1 MEDTF
6 AGDELDTELWLPHYL
21 PHWSSRAASAATCAV
36 ADGKLRLSIPPE
48 QGLWC
53 EGLHPE
59 PLRVSGVQSACVSGP
74 VGSAIGGQPFKEGL
88 LVTAEEP
95 GFWGHTPLYGRI
107 EARLRAI
114 LSPRSMAAFW
124 LAGVEDKPQH
134 SGELCVM
141 EVFGSSVREATC
153 EVGVGLH
160 SFRDPGLTEDWV
172 ADRQPLDPADFHVYA
187 VDWQPGTA
195 TFTID
200 GRVVKRIGQSPNYPM
215 QLMLAVFDFPQRGPA
230 GPTPELIVDHVRTS

>member
-1 MEDTF
+1 MEETF
-6 AGDELDTELWLPHYL
+6 AGDALNTDLWLPHYL
-21 PHWSSRAASAATCAV
+21 PHWSSRAATTATYV
-36 ADGKLRLSIPPE
+36 VSGGELRLSIPPE

-53 EGLHPE
+53 EELHPE

-74 VGSAIGGQPFKEGL
+74 VGSPIGGQPFREGL
-88 LVTAEEP
+88 LVAEEC

-107 EARLRAI
+107 EARLRAV

-141 EVFGSSVREATC
+141 EVFGSSVRPDGC

-160 SFRDPGLTEDWV
+160 KFRDPGLTEDWS
-172 ADRQPLDPADFHVYA
+172 AERQPLDPGDFHVYA
-187 VDWQPGTA
+187 VDWRPGAA
-195 TFTID
+195 TFSID
-200 GRVVKRIGQSPNYPM
+200 GRTVKRIDRSPNYPM
-215 QLMLAVFDFPQRGPA
+215 QLMLAVFDFPGRGAA
-230 GPTPELIVDHVRTS
+230 GHTPELIVDYVRAI